1 MKTGKVTAL
10 DLPGRIQQ
18 ALAAG
23 VISETE
29 AASLREYDR
38 KVMELVNVDD
48 FAPHELAAAAAPLP
62 ASGAA
67 LGSSAHVA

>member
-1 MKTGKVTAL
+1 VKTGKVSAL

-38 KVMELVNVDD
+38 KVMELVDVDD
-48 FAPHELAAAAAPLP
+48 FAPHELAASAAP
-62 ASGAA
+62 AEEQTGVAV
-67 LGSSAHVA
+67 SSVHVA